1 LPRAGLLELGALA
14 ALSLQHH
21 RALIWIARTWTEA
34 TYESWGFLALLVL
47 VLALRR
53 LPPRRA
59 LPSRPHLFGLLAVS
73 LLDLV
78 TAPLG
83 VNLLGAA
90 LAVLS
95 LHLWL
100 VAFRAYRGRWL
111 LQPQLWLG
119 MLCLPVVHWA
129 NVLFGFQVQQLVG
142 RLAAACLSLY
152 GLPVRVEGALLHLPD
167 AVVAVDSTC
176 SGLKLL
182 YSGVLLGLIL
192 ARGEMRWTRRAMFWC
207 ALAGLLL
214 GANVVRVISLA
225 MAQLQLGRP
234 PSELAHQGIG
244 LVAFA
249 MVCAA
254 SLALWRGLRGHADG
268 GAGGWAKRK
277 GAPPC
282 PA

>member
-1 LPRAGLLELGALA
+1 MIGNRQLELGALA
-14 ALSLQHH
+14 ALLLQHH
-21 RALIWIARTWTEA
+21 RALAWIARTWTEA
-34 TYESWGFLALLVL
+34 TYESWGFLALLAL
-47 VLALRR
+47 VLAFRR

-59 LPSRPHLFGLLAVS
+59 LPSQPHLFGLLGVC
-73 LLDLV
+73 LLDLL
-78 TAPLG
+78 TARLG

-95 LHLWL
+95 FHLWL

-129 NVLFGFQVQQLVG
+129 NVIFGFQVQQLVG

-152 GLPVRVEGALLHLPD
+152 GLPVRVEGALLHLQG
-167 AVVAVDSTC
+167 AVVAVDSSC

-182 YSGVLLGLIL
+182 YSGLLLGLIL
-192 ARGEMRWTRRAMFWC
+192 ARGEVRWTRRALFWC

-214 GANVVRVISLA
+214 GANVVRVISLT
-225 MAQLQLGRP
+225 MAQLQLGHP
-234 PSELAHQGIG
+234 PSALAHQGIG

-254 SLALWRGLRGHADG
+254 SLAIWRGLRGKADG
-268 GAGGWAKRK
+268 GAGRWAEKE